1 MRARAKEAA
10 RLTLSEGRRVSAKV
24 VGRRRHVAPGKE
36 KPTIRAVAERAE
48 VAISTVSRVLNG
60 GPASA
65 MVRGRV
71 QLAIRELGYSPSI
84 AAQSL
89 VTRRAGCVGL
99 AGNSSQSPWFSQILG
114 GIEDALA
121 TSRKSVVLASMM
133 RSGRYDP
140 SAVSAWIQ
148 DRRVDGLI
156 FVRYSRRHR
165 PLFVAAT
172 RAGLPVVFIAPDAEA
187 PADLI
192 VRCNNVQAGELVA
205 NHVAELGHRR
215 VAFAGGPRTSID
227 TRDRLKGLAGGLS
240 ERGTALRQRDIWFGA
255 SYTAEAGAEYAR
267 RFLAERPKSRPT
279 AVVLGNDMMALAFIR
294 AVLKAGVEVPREVS
308 VAGFDGIEAGGTCWP
323 GLTTVVQPTRRM
335 AATACEALLQFV
347 ENREHDRAAAVA
359 YGVELL
365 VRESTAKA
373 RDA

>member
-1 MRARAKEAA
+1 MK
-10 RLTLSEGRRVSAKV
+10 TRRVAPAK
-24 VGRRRHVAPGKE
+24 A
-36 KPTIRAVAERAE
+36 KPTIRAVADRAK

-65 MVRGRV
+65 VVRGRV
-71 QLAIRELGYSPSI
+71 QTAIRELGYSPSI

-114 GIEDALA
+114 GIEEALA

-156 FVRYSRRHR
+156 FVRYARRDL
-165 PLFVAAT
+165 PLFAAAT

-192 VRCNNVQAGELVA
+192 VRCNNVQAGDLVA
-205 NHVAELGHRR
+205 RHLAELGHRR

-227 TRDRLKGLAGGLS
+227 TRDRLKGLTEGLS
-240 ERGTALRQRDIWFGA
+240 GRGISLRQRDVWFGA

-267 RFLAERPKSRPT
+267 RFLGERSKSRPT

-294 AVLKAGVEVPREVS
+294 AVLQAGVEVPREVS

-347 ENREHDRAAAVA
+347 ENREHDRAATVA